1 MDYEGAAAAQP
12 KDATPPPFISC
23 PLFLERTI
31 IAKLLLRRLI
41 HSNAALRHVNPA
53 TATVSLP
60 ALLIGAVIIFSL
72 LADRRAPFL
81 NANLSTSSL
90 ASPSLPRP
98 PARGGH
104 PLSSAGFPRAA
115 TSSGA
120 TSGSPPTTTPGRA
133 PELPQVWPPRP
144 WVPKMALLRFD
155 AAAFLDVDRGKSLAF
170 VGDSLLCLLSK
181 VAYPKDIFKKSHPEF
196 RTLHYDS
203 HDFTVSIFWSPFFEA
218 NKSRR
223 LRRTAPD
230 DAGFSYVV
238 LSASNWF
245 TRPSIFHDAA
255 DGPVVGCHYCL
266 LPGVVDLTLRYSQ
279 RMAFR
284 TALRALLTA
293 GDGEFYG
300 RTVVVRTVSPT
311 SHFEG
316 GEWDKG
322 GDCRRTRPYAA
333 NETTMAGLDLD
344 FHTHG
349 AGGGAEAARVRLT
362 LMDTTA
368 AMLLRPD
375 GHPSRHGHW
384 AREDVTL
391 YNDRVHWCL
400 PGPIDVWNEMVF
412 QMLLPD

>member
-1 MDYEGAAAAQP
+1 M
-12 KDATPPPFISC
+12 
-23 PLFLERTI
+23 
-31 IAKLLLRRLI
+31 
-41 HSNAALRHVNPA
+41 
-53 TATVSLP
+53 
-60 ALLIGAVIIFSL
+60 AV
-72 LADRRAPFL
+72 
-81 NANLSTSSL
+81 
-90 ASPSLPRP
+90 AS
-98 PARGGH
+98 
-104 PLSSAGFPRAA
+104 
-115 TSSGA
+115 
-120 TSGSPPTTTPGRA
+120 
-133 PELPQVWPPRP
+133 
-144 WVPKMALLRFD
+144 ALLRFD

-181 VAYPKDIFKKSHPEF
+181 VAYPKDIFKKSHPDPAGSDEP
-196 RTLHYDS
+196 LWHPYLD
-203 HDFTVSIFWSPFFEA
+203 E
-218 NKSRR
+218 
-223 LRRTAPD
+223 PD

-322 GDCRRTRPYAA
+322 GDCRRTRPQPWRGWTSTSTHTAQFAA
-333 NETTMAGLDLD
+333 AKAE
-344 FHTHG
+344 
-349 AGGGAEAARVRLT
+349 AEAARVRLT